1 MWCVGVHST
10 TVWLGDDP
18 YLFLP
23 CCLII
28 VWLLYIFYVDEE
40 ISGLCFLSLSVED
53 WKNYKLSKAGVF
65 AIARL
70 QEMIKAAY

>member
-1 MWCVGVHST
+1 MSPAPLQECVNLFLFGLLLIDLTWCVGMYST

-28 VWLLYIFYVDEE
+28 CMTVIYF
-40 ISGLCFLSLSVED
+40 LC
-53 WKNYKLSKAGVF
+53 
-65 AIARL
+65 R
-70 QEMIKAAY
+70 